1 MKTLTA
7 VALAAFLAGCASIPQ
22 PNQPA
27 IHHKAPV
34 AKQVVKPVEQPAPQ
48 PTFKQRWFDRFKK
61 HPKFFH

>member
-7 VALAAFLAGCASIPQ
+7 VAVAALLSGCASIPQ

-34 AKQVVKPVEQPAPQ
+34 AKVKPAPIEQATPNQAV
-48 PTFKQRWFDRFKK
+48 KKRWFRGFKVRL
-61 HPKFFH
+61 FH